1 MGFLNWPKISVFF
14 GKIKDTRPLENSF
27 SFPESC
33 FYAHSNPYI
42 KGVLTAFLWDLATA
56 AIHVLT
62 KVIKR
67 LYKKSKEKESLICG
81 LRH

>member
-1 MGFLNWPKISVFF
+1 MRS
-14 GKIKDTRPLENSF
+14 LENGF
-27 SFPESC
+27 SFPKSC
-33 FYAHSNPYI
+33 FYAHSNPYT
-42 KGVLTAFLWDLATA
+42 KGVFTAFLWDLATA
-56 AIHVLT
+56 APLVLT

>member
-1 MGFLNWPKISVFF
+1 MGFLNWPKISVSFR
-14 GKIKDTRPLENSF
+14 KIKDTRPLENGF
-27 SFPESC
+27 SFPGRR
-33 FYAHSNPYI
+33 FYAHSNSYT

-56 AIHVLT
+56 ALRALT

-67 LYKKSKEKESLICG
+67 LYKKSKEEESLICG